1 MSKNSGYQS
10 GLNLS
15 NQKMAKILCFLQVVM
30 IHCTKEKWCNDQNGI
45 VLVQTIVH
53 KEDVKV
59 FN

>member
-1 MSKNSGYQS
+1 
-10 GLNLS
+10 
-15 NQKMAKILCFLQVVM
+15 MAKIHCFLQVLM

-59 FN
+59 FNYFFLGNVLRKTIN